1 MKPPTDDELE
11 PDGVDPSADADAAS
25 AAPAA
30 AEVAPDTAEIRE
42 ALKETLASRQH
53 QEEGTRKAFEYMVG
67 TATPSS
73 VVPSAESFTL
83 FAGLAE
89 NGNGALDLV
98 ALQALTAELGE
109 IDPKASLERLLSP
122 KRESDPPEK
131 T

>member
-1 MKPPTDDELE
+1 MRPPADDELE
-11 PDGVDPSADADAAS
+11 PEGADPPADADAAG
-25 AAPAA
+25 AAPA
-30 AEVAPDTAEIRE
+30 PDAAEIRE

-53 QEEGTRKAFEYMVG
+53 QEEGTRKAFEEMVG

-89 NGNGALDLV
+89 NGNGSLDLI

-122 KRESDPPEK
+122 KRDVDPPDK